1 MEQPTLASKLVP
13 TEEKFLNALADAY
26 RLQESI
32 IGATELAIIS
42 TNVDGI
48 ITSFNHAAEHML
60 GYSADEVIG
69 KQTPLLFHDP
79 DEIVKRALA
88 LSTELNTDVLPGFD
102 AFVAKAR
109 ILHVAD
115 RQEWMYVRKDMS
127 RLPVVL
133 SMTALRNDDKG
144 LIGYASIATDIT
156 EQKKAQ
162 EELMRSKNNLEIAAR
177 ELQEQNRQLDEFAHI
192 ISHNLRSPVSNIK
205 ALIGFLDDNSS
216 IQDYRTI
223 FEKLK
228 NVSTNLGQTMNEL
241 METLRAKKTAD
252 VEITDIR
259 FKEMLD
265 RIVQSLEG
273 DLIQS
278 EATISFDFDQAPVIQ
293 YSKTYLESILQNL
306 LSNAIKYRSP
316 MRKPEIHFS
325 SRLVKGRTELRVSDN
340 GLGIDLDRFGD
351 KLFGL
356 HKTFHDNKEARG
368 VGLFLTKTQIEAMGG
383 KISVE
388 SQVNHGTT
396 FIIRF

>member
-1 MEQPTLASKLVP
+1 LSSKLVP
-13 TEEKFLNALADAY
+13 EEEKFLNALAEAY

-42 TNVDGI
+42 TNTDGI
-48 ITSFNHAAEHML
+48 ITSFNRAAEHML

-69 KQTPLLFHDP
+69 KLTPLIFHEP

-88 LSTELNTDVLPGFD
+88 LSAELHMEVLPDFD

-115 RQEWMYVRKDMS
+115 RQEWMYIRKDQS
-127 RLPVVL
+127 RVPVVL
-133 SMTALRNDDKG
+133 SLTALRNDDKA

-205 ALIGFLDDNSS
+205 ALIGLLNDQSS
-216 IQDYRTI
+216 VQEYRTI

-228 NVSTNLGQTMNEL
+228 NVSSNLGETMNEL
-241 METLRAKKTAD
+241 METLRAKKNTN
-252 VEITDIR
+252 VEVSEIR
-259 FKEMLD
+259 FKELLD
-265 RIVQSLEG
+265 KIVQSLEG
-273 DLIQS
+273 DLIHS
-278 EATISFDFDQAPVIQ
+278 EATISFDFDKAPAIQ
-293 YSKTYLESILQNL
+293 YSKSYLESILQNL

-316 MRKPEIHFS
+316 NRRPEIHFS
-325 SRLVKGRTELRVSDN
+325 SSVVKEKVVLRVADN
-340 GLGIDLDRFGD
+340 GLGIDLEKFGD

-383 KISVE
+383 TISVE
-388 SQVNHGTT
+388 SEVDRGAT
-396 FIIRF
+396 FIIQF